1 MAQTL
6 SIKRLSISQQ
16 ALLVTVCWLFLWVA
30 PIQALD
36 YEPIPLVCLLARS
49 DSIVLA
55 RLPIH
60 ANGDRYKVTIQE
72 IFSGKDILSKDV
84 MQSLLVQEPAIW
96 RGTQPVMQY
105 SLALLFLR
113 IEKKTPARVLG
124 PSGEG
129 RIPLT
134 EETVYLHGISVPD
147 ASQSL
152 ESYPR
157 LAFLAAVR
165 AATHCYRF
173 EATGKKVTA
182 IRRCSI
188 TELTQAEM
196 QNGTMRNLQQQLFK
210 QLQMAQTQPM
220 LCPFE

>member
-6 SIKRLSISQQ
+6 SAKRLGSSQQ

-36 YEPIPLVCLLARS
+36 YEPIPLVCLLARA

-55 RLPIH
+55 SFPIH
-60 ANGDRYKVTIQE
+60 TNGDRYQVTIQE
-72 IFSGKDILSKDV
+72 IFSGQEILSKDV
-84 MQSLLVQEPAIW
+84 MLSLLVKDPAVW
-96 RGTQPVMQY
+96 GNTQPMAQ
-105 SLALLFLR
+105 SSSALLFLR
-113 IEKKTPARVLG
+113 TESSKQARILG

-129 RIPLT
+129 RITLIG
-134 EETVYLHGISVPD
+134 ETADLHGISVPD
-147 ASQSL
+147 ATHSL

-157 LAFLAAVR
+157 LALLAAVR
-165 AATHCYRF
+165 AAIHCYLF
-173 EATGKKVTA
+173 EATGKKIKA
-182 IRRCSI
+182 IRRCSK

-196 QNGTMRNLQQQLFK
+196 QTDSMWNLQHQLLK
-210 QLQMAQTQPM
+210 QLQALQTQPM